1 MPRESQ
7 FGRKWICFADR
18 QCCQFSCS
26 NSVLQ
31 MLLNSLTSSSS
42 DASMP
47 TSISLLLWK
56 QAKWHLS
63 GHHLAFMWAVSHCL
77 TYGKSVVSCTVLSV
91 FSHSVLKFCKCPVV
105 AVAFISNFQ
114 SLELYPIFLCTV
126 YRLVAVAYGCV
137 FFCPKW
143 VWDCFSCH
151 FWRIYTQFCC
161 NHLAGTGI
169 LKNYELHLLPV
180 LVHWNS

>member
-1 MPRESQ
+1 MTL
-7 FGRKWICFADR
+7 KWSP
-18 QCCQFSCS
+18 SC
-26 NSVLQ
+26 L
-31 MLLNSLTSSSS
+31 
-42 DASMP
+42 
-47 TSISLLLWK
+47 
-56 QAKWHLS
+56 H
-63 GHHLAFMWAVSHCL
+63 VSCL
-77 TYGKSVVSCTVLSV
+77 TLSHIWEVSGVLYCSLSV
-91 FSHSVLKFCKCPVV
+91 QSHSVLKFCKCPVV
-105 AVAFISNFQ
+105 AVAFFSNFQ

-169 LKNYELHLLPV
+169 FKNYELHLLPV
-180 LVHWNS
+180 LVH

>member
-1 MPRESQ
+1 MPRENQ

-56 QAKWHLS
+56 QAEWHLS
-63 GHHLAFMWAVSHCL
+63 GHHLAFMWAVSHMGSQWCL
-77 TYGKSVVSCTVLSV
+77 VL
-91 FSHSVLKFCKCPVV
+91 FSHCSVTLFSSFASVLLLQLPSAQF
-105 AVAFISNFQ
+105 S
-114 SLELYPIFLCTV
+114 SLCNCILSFLCTV
-126 YRLVAVAYGCV
+126 YRLIAVAYGCV

-143 VWDCFSCH
+143 VRDSFSCQ
-151 FWRIYTQFCC
+151 FWRNYTQFCC

-169 LKNYELHLLPV
+169 FLNYELRLLPV